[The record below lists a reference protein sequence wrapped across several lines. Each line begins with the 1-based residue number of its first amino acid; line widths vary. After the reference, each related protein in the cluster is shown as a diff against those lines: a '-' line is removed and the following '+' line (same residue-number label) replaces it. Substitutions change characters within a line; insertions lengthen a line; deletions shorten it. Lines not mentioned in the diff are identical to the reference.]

1 MKKNCLIIALLSIV
15 LLSGCM
21 SGGEKTEIKIQLSEP
36 EYIFSLVQNKSD
48 SVFLAAYDHA
58 LTNYNPEK
66 SDFLSLLENEYSG
79 ICPDCKLAS
88 LFNSFELS
96 GVMSYDM
103 SGPEV
108 VSALNG
114 EVKRAMDTTVS
125 ILAKRIG
132 LFCKPSSG
140 LDKLL
145 KNTVVEV
152 AALPEKN
159 TWSFTVNRKVDAERL
174 TKLLES
180 HIKCGFWETYELKEI
195 WDYLAQANKL
205 LSDPSMAEYTGI
217 MADTSQVQ
225 GVLFSV
231 LSPAIDMNGELMK
244 GSTIGYS
251 KFGDIPLFNDYMSLS
266 AISNIFPRD
275 LKLMW
280 GPTPGSKNK
289 EILSLIAARTST
301 RDGLP
306 ILGNDYIV
314 EASSGIKNYPPVLT
328 IRMNNEGA
336 RIFSRLTR
344 DNIDRQI
351 VFEVNNSVFSLATV
365 LDEITDGAF
374 SITGDYTEEEITDL
388 AIILNSGTAPDIG
401 IKVISIL

>member
-1 MKKNCLIIALLSIV
+1 MKKNCFVIVLFSIV

-36 EYIFSLVQNKSD
+36 EYIYSLCQNKTD
-48 SVFLAAYDHA
+48 SVFLAAYDNA
-58 LTNYNPEK
+58 LKNYNPEK
-66 SDFLSLLENEYSG
+66 SDFLSLLETEFSN

-103 SGPEV
+103 SGTQV
-108 VSALNG
+108 VNALNG

-125 ILAKRIG
+125 ILAKRIE

-140 LDKLL
+140 LDKLI

-152 AALPEKN
+152 TDLPEKN
-159 TWSFTVNRKVDAERL
+159 AWSFTVNRKVDAERL
-174 TKLLES
+174 TLLLES
-180 HIKCGFWETYELKEI
+180 HIKCGFRETYELKEI

-225 GVLFSV
+225 GGLFSV

-251 KFGDIPLFNDYMSLS
+251 KLGDIPLLNDYL
-266 AISNIFPRD
+266 ALPAVNYIFPRD
-275 LKLMW
+275 LKFMW
-280 GPTPGSKNK
+280 GQTPGSIDK
-289 EILSLIAARTST
+289 EILSLIAAKAGT

-314 EASSGIKNYPPVLT
+314 EASSSIKNYPPVLT

-336 RIFSRLTR
+336 RIFSRLTSE
-344 DNIDRQI
+344 NIGRQI
-351 VFEVNNSVFSLATV
+351 VFEVNNSVYSLATV
-365 LDEITDGAF
+365 LEEITDGAF
-374 SITGDYTEEEITDL
+374 SITGDYTEEELTDF
-388 AIILNSGTAPDIG
+388 AILLNSGTAPEIG